1 MEFNPCGE
9 VPSKRNFFEEL
20 LQQKWSLIDA
30 PFALTVHA
38 GIFKNP

>member
-9 VPSKRNFFEEL
+9 VPSKGNFFEEL
-20 LQQKWSLIDA
+20 LQQNWSLIDF
-30 PFALTVHA
+30 PFVLVAHA